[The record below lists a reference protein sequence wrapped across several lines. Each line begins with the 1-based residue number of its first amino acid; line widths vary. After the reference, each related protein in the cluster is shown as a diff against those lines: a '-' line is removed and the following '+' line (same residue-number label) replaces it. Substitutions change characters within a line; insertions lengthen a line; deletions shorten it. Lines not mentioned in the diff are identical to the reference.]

1 MSTQKKIQP
10 PALSLSS
17 SRHKTFQLYR
27 SCIRVG
33 QRSIF
38 EGLVDL
44 RHISPCAYPCD
55 DVLFMRSW
63 SIASPAFFLTSP
75 FLLLR
80 AAAAASTVTP
90 SVVPTFVSTSRMATS
105 RSGKRQKMM
114 ASSKSIPSISFHT
127 VDKSNKKTTIDLP
140 ILGLGTYK
148 FKKDSGQAKQ
158 AVLDALSVGIRHI
171 DTAFIYGGERT
182 EREIGDALSE
192 CSDVARE
199 EIFLTSKQWRAYH
212 GYELTKKCLEL
223 SLKRLQTPYLDL
235 YLIHWPGPAYNT
247 MSRSNEVMQNSP
259 DGPFVYAK
267 DGHSEADMVALRAET
282 YRAMEDAVLEGKCR
296 AIGVSNFTVKHLE
309 ALRKTARIWP
319 PAVNQIE
326 LHPYNPQTD
335 IVQYCR
341 KHGIVVE
348 AYASL
353 GGQDSG
359 KKTWNK
365 LGGKLLDREEIHQIA
380 EKHGKNPSQVLLRW
394 ATQQNFAV
402 IPKTGN
408 IDHMRDNIAAVVDDG
423 WEDGGLDEED
433 MMQIAALDQYETA
446 EDKARLCW
454 VRDPLKH
461 LEFD

>member
-1 MSTQKKIQP
+1 M
-10 PALSLSS
+10 S
-17 SRHKTFQLYR
+17 SRSTLTMTLTC
-27 SCIRVG
+27 CIACLQSHRTV
-33 QRSIF
+33 S
-38 EGLVDL
+38 
-44 RHISPCAYPCD
+44 
-55 DVLFMRSW
+55 VLQSSFMKNWFIES
-63 SIASPAFFLTSP
+63 SAFILNSP
-75 FLLLR
+75 FLLSR
-80 AAAAASTVTP
+80 AAVASPAT
-90 SVVPTFVSTSRMATS
+90 PTFVPALFVPTASMSMISS
-105 RSGKRQKMM
+105 RSGKRQKSM
-114 ASSKSIPSISFHT
+114 ASSKSSEDKMASSIPTVVLHT

-182 EREIGDALSE
+182 EREIGEALSE
-192 CSDVARE
+192 CTDVPRE

-212 GYELTKKCLEL
+212 GYELTKKCLDL

-235 YLIHWPGPAYNT
+235 WLIHWPGPAYNT
-247 MSRSNEVMQNSP
+247 MSRSNEVMQKSP
-259 DGPFVYAK
+259 EGPFVYAK
-267 DGHSEADMVALRAET
+267 DGHSEADMVDLRAQT
-282 YRAMEDAVLEGKCR
+282 YRAMEDAVFEGRCR
-296 AIGVSNFTVKHLE
+296 AIGVSNFAVKHLE

-326 LHPYNPQTD
+326 LHPYNPQKD

-365 LGGKLLDREEIHQIA
+365 LGGKLLDREEIRTIA
-380 EKHGKNPSQVLLRW
+380 KKHGKSPSQVLLRW
-394 ATQQNFAV
+394 ATQQNYAV

-408 IDHMRDNIAAVVDDG
+408 MDHMRENVAAVIEDG
-423 WEDGGLDEED
+423 WKDGGLDAED
-433 MMQIAALDQYETA
+433 MKQVATLDQYESA

-461 LEFD
+461 LDFD